1 LEKFIIPVD
10 YSKVYVSI
18 FIATIGISLGC
29 ILEIFEFISDSNS
42 KPNEQRNQHGPVDTD
57 FDLISNVI
65 GSAIAGVASYFL
77 IL

>member
-1 LEKFIIPVD
+1 MPVN
-10 YSKVYVSI
+10 YSKVYICI

-29 ILEIFEFISDSNS
+29 IFEILEFILDSNS
-42 KPNEQRNQHGPVDTD
+42 KPNEQRNQHGPIDTD

-65 GSAIAGVASYFL
+65 GSVIAGVASIFL